1 MNTAGLSGAPLRFLG
16 LAAGGLG
23 LVAALAAATA
33 PSPPRPPITK
43 FGGALAGVSA
53 VSPADAW
60 AVGATIANTALILH
74 WNGTGWTRVTGLGP
88 ANELLNGVSAL
99 SASDAWAVGTRSG
112 GSDPPQTV
120 VLHWNGSSWTR
131 VASPSPDP
139 GGDSLSG
146 VSALSPSDAWA
157 VGLADVFGKN
167 KPLVLH
173 WNGTAWTQV
182 PSPNLSQPAQL
193 SAVSAASPSDVWA
206 VGASA
211 TSNPR
216 TLVLHWNGTAWAQV
230 PSPNP
235 GIGHSALS
243 GVDALSPSDA
253 WAVGSYDTGRGTRIS
268 SKNLVLHW
276 NGASWT
282 QVASPS
288 PGPAPTD
295 DFLGGVSALSPSDAW
310 AVGLSLTRTNDSR
323 TVVLHWN
330 GASWTQVAS
339 PSPAGQGGSELL
351 GVSARS
357 AGDAWAVGLVV
368 RHNLSTLV
376 LHWNGARWIQS

>member
-182 PSPNLSQPAQL
+182 PSPN
-193 SAVSAASPSDVWA
+193 
-206 VGASA
+206 
-211 TSNPR
+211 
-216 TLVLHWNGTAWAQV
+216 
-230 PSPNP
+230 P

-276 NGASWT
+276 NGGSWT

>member
-1 MNTAGLSGAPLRFLG
+1 MSVRSCRGVDSSAS
-16 LAAGGLG
+16 LA
-23 LVAALAAATA
+23 
-33 PSPPRPPITK
+33 S
-43 FGGALAGVSA
+43 
-53 VSPADAW
+53 
-60 AVGATIANTALILH
+60 
-74 WNGTGWTRVTGLGP
+74 
-88 ANELLNGVSAL
+88 VSAL
-99 SASDAWAVGTRSG
+99 SASDAWAVGSDNSG
-112 GSDPPQTV
+112 
-120 VLHWNGSSWTR
+120 
-131 VASPSPDP
+131 
-139 GGDSLSG
+139 
-146 VSALSPSDAWA
+146 
-157 VGLADVFGKN
+157 
-167 KPLVLH
+167 
-173 WNGTAWTQV
+173 
-182 PSPNLSQPAQL
+182 
-193 SAVSAASPSDVWA
+193 
-206 VGASA
+206 
-211 TSNPR
+211 

-288 PGPAPTD
+288 P
-295 DFLGGVSALSPSDAW
+295 
-310 AVGLSLTRTNDSR
+310 
-323 TVVLHWN
+323 
-330 GASWTQVAS
+330 
-339 PSPAGQGGSELL
+339 AGQGGSELL